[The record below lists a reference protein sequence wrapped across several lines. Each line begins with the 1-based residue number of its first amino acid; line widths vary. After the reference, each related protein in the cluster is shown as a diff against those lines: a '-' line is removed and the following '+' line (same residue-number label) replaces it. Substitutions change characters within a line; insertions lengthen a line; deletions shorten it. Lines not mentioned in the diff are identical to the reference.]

1 MAAFQ
6 FHTVSENLPGCF
18 CYTEDML
25 EHHIQRQI
33 VYDLAFS
40 EGLRFSELKPD
51 ALENKA
57 FDYHLKKVIA
67 AGYVRKNDDGTYSL
81 TSEGKRVGKGALKKQ
96 SRLIDRAY
104 STLLLAVR
112 RPDDGAWLLVRRK
125 TQPLL
130 GLRGFMN
137 ASPIAT
143 QQTVQTAAAVCQEQ
157 TGLVGTFVPHGHG
170 YFRIYRDGALESFI
184 HFTLLVCSD
193 IQGELHQNSE
203 LAEYYWDTDPDWQ
216 APDMLPNMQTLFEMS
231 QAPSGVFVER
241 TFDI

>member
-1 MAAFQ
+1 
-6 FHTVSENLPGCF
+6 
-18 CYTEDML
+18 ML
-25 EHHIQRQI
+25 DHHIQRQI

-40 EGLRFSELKPD
+40 DGMRFSELKPED
-51 ALENKA
+51 LENKA

-67 AGYVRKNDDGTYSL
+67 AGYVQKNEDGLYSL
-81 TSEGKRVGKGALKKQ
+81 TAEGKRVGKGALKKQ
-96 SRLIDRAY
+96 DRLINRAY

-125 TQPLL
+125 AQPLL
-130 GLRGFMN
+130 GLKGFMN
-137 ASPIAT
+137 ASPVANQET
-143 QQTVQTAAAVCQEQ
+143 AQTAADICRDQ
-157 TGLVGTFVPHGHG
+157 TGLTGTFVPHGHG

-193 IQGELHQNSE
+193 IQGELSQNTE

-216 APDMLPNMQTLFEMS
+216 APDMLPNIRTLVEMS
-231 QAPSGVFVER
+231 QAPSGVFVEK